1 MMATVWCQSIY
12 NQVLYCMYNIYEN
25 SKEYGKEFTN
35 LCTVVNIVGSYNYA
49 VLINILEVHLF
60 DAQYICEELYIFF
73 W

>member
-1 MMATVWCQSIY
+1 
-12 NQVLYCMYNIYEN
+12 MYNFYEN

-49 VLINILEVHLF
+49 VHVNILEVHLF

>member
-1 MMATVWCQSIY
+1 M
-12 NQVLYCMYNIYEN
+12 
-25 SKEYGKEFTN
+25 
-35 LCTVVNIVGSYNYA
+35 VNIVGSYNYA